1 MAYSISHRAGNV
13 AYPTNPECPTMAAK
27 LSRVMAL
34 DRSFRFRLAAVAMMD
49 TDKGKLWPTPK
60 GKPVARATKKGA

>member
-1 MAYSISHRAGNV
+1 MAN
-13 AYPTNPECPTMAAK
+13 K
-27 LSRVMAL
+27 LSRVMSL

-49 TDKGKLWPTPK
+49 TDKGKVWPTPK

>member
-1 MAYSISHRAGNV
+1 MSS
-13 AYPTNPECPTMAAK
+13 K
-27 LSRVMAL
+27 LSRIMSL

-60 GKPVARATKKGA
+60 GKTQVVRSTKKGA